1 MKKVPKLRFKE
12 FEKEWEEKKI
22 GDITNLT
29 AGGTPNTLKKEY
41 WNGNIKWMNSG
52 ELNLKF
58 IYDVQGRITE
68 LGLKNSST
76 KLIPEKCILIGLA
89 GQGKTRGTVAINFI
103 ELCTNQSIASIFPNF
118 NYFKP
123 MFLYYNLDNR
133 YEELRN
139 LSTGSNG
146 RGGLNL
152 NILKRISVFFPILK
166 EQEKIADFLSSVD
179 VKINLTENKLEL
191 LKEYKKGIMQKIF
204 NQELRFKDSNGNDY
218 PEWEEKKLG
227 DITKFSKGKLISK
240 EDITDT
246 GVECIRYGELY
257 TTYNEVINKVVSK
270 TNLDIS
276 TLVLSE
282 KNDIIIPCSG
292 ETAIDIAKASC
303 VTKSGVALGGDLNI
317 LKLNENGIFLSY
329 YLNNKAKYQIVSL
342 AQGASVVHLYE
353 DHLKKLKI
361 KVPILQEQ
369 QKIADFLSAIDS
381 KIEKISDELE
391 NLKEFKKG
399 LFQQMF
405 V

>member
-1 MKKVPKLRFKE
+1 MLQPKLRFKE
-12 FEKEWEEKKI
+12 FSEKWQEKKLEEVTSYIDYRGKTPAKTENGIFLVTAKNIKKGFIDYNSSKEYVSSQSYDEVMKRGKPQI
-22 GDITNLT
+22 GDVLLT
-29 AGGTPNTLKKEY
+29 TEAPLGNVAQVDKQNIALAQRVIKFRGKEKLLDNTFLKYIFLSEGFQTLLRNKAIGTT
-41 WNGNIKWMNSG
+41 
-52 ELNLKF
+52 
-58 IYDVQGRITE
+58 V
-68 LGLKNSST
+68 LG
-76 KLIPEKCILIGLA
+76 I
-89 GQGKTRGTVAINFI
+89 QGKV
-103 ELCTNQSIASIFPNF
+103 LH
-118 NYFKP
+118 KLV
-123 MFLYYNLDNR
+123 LY
-133 YEELRN
+133 
-139 LSTGSNG
+139 
-146 RGGLNL
+146 
-152 NILKRISVFFPILK
+152 ISRDLK
-166 EQEKIADFLSSVD
+166 EQKKIADFLSSVD

>member
-1 MKKVPKLRFKE
+1 MLQPKLRFQEFINEWKNQKLSAISELTSSKRIFLSEYVSKGIPFYRGKE
-12 FEKEWEEKKI
+12 ISELKKGKKIIDVLYISEKKYEEI
-22 GDITNLT
+22 RKKYGVPQKNDILIT
-29 AGGTPNTLKKEY
+29 AVGTL
-41 WNGNIKWMNSG
+41 GNIYLISN
-52 ELNLKF
+52 ENKF
-58 IYDVQGRITE
+58 
-68 LGLKNSST
+68 
-76 KLIPEKCILIGLA
+76 
-89 GQGKTRGTVAINFI
+89 
-103 ELCTNQSIASIFPNF
+103 
-118 NYFKP
+118 YFKDGN
-123 MFLYYNLDNR
+123 LIWLRNIKISSEYLVYNLEYNKKQILDSSIG
-133 YEELRN
+133 
-139 LSTGSNG
+139 STQKA
-146 RGGLNL
+146 LTIVNL
-152 NILKRISVFFPILK
+152 NKLSLNIPNLE

-303 VTKSGVALGGDLNI
+303 LTKSGVALGGDLNI

-381 KIEKISDELE
+381 KIEKIYDELE